1 MVFSQESILWYSEVC
16 KKAHKP
22 MNTNFYLRN
31 YLNKE
36 GKAQIYLCI
45 TSHPKRK
52 RIPLDL
58 FTIPEDWDKKA
69 QRLKKKAE
77 NSEVINLILDKISAK
92 IANIKISYKLS
103 GRQLTVESLYEEYKL
118 DCPNT
123 DFISFMRYHLEK
135 LNITPNSYK
144 KNLSEINKITEF
156 RKEIPFSDLS
166 LEFLDAYKSFLFKVK
181 NNAPTTIA
189 GSMKVILKFLKMAKK
204 YGVFLN
210 FNLDD
215 VKVGKTTGNRV
226 NLTLE
231 EVKRLDSYYNSEFIK
246 PHHFLALGYFLFSC
260 YTSLRIS
267 DVQKLKR
274 ENLMGNSFSYISTK
288 TRKPHTLIL
297 NNRAKAVLEKNEELF
312 IKRVS
317 DQKINKALKEIANIC
332 SIKKKLHFHI
342 ARHSFATN
350 FLRLGGKIE
359 DLQIIMDHSD
369 LSTTMIYVHIVKAES
384 VESMYLMD
392 KL

>member
-1 MVFSQESILWYSEVC
+1 MVFSQESVLWYSEVC
-16 KKAHKP
+16 KKVHKP
-22 MNTNFYLRN
+22 MNTSFYLRN

-36 GKAQIYLCI
+36 GKAPIYLCI
-45 TSHPKRK
+45 TSYPKRK

-58 FTIPEDWDKKA
+58 LINPDDWDKKA

-77 NSEVINLILDKISAK
+77 VVNLILDKISAK

-103 GRQLTVESLYEEYKL
+103 GRQQTLDRLYEEYKL

-123 DFISFMRYHLEK
+123 DFVSFMRHHLEK
-135 LNITPNSYK
+135 LNISPNTYK
-144 KNLSEINKITEF
+144 KNLSEINKIAEF
-156 RKEIPFSDLS
+156 RKEIPFSELS
-166 LEFLDAYKSFLFKVK
+166 LEFLDAYKSFLFRKK

-189 GSMKVILKFLKMAKK
+189 SSMKVILKYLKMAKK
-204 YGVFLN
+204 YGIFLN
-210 FNLDD
+210 FNLED

-274 ENLMGNSFSYISTK
+274 ESLMGNSFSYVSTK

-297 NNRAKAVLEKNEELF
+297 NNRGWLFLSNLSFIVFSQANRSLIFFWRFSFFRLNEF
-312 IKRVS
+312 R
-317 DQKINKALKEIANIC
+317 A
-332 SIKKKLHFHI
+332 
-342 ARHSFATN
+342 
-350 FLRLGGKIE
+350 FL
-359 DLQIIMDHSD
+359 
-369 LSTTMIYVHIVKAES
+369 
-384 VESMYLMD
+384 
-392 KL
+392 